1 MDELLHHSVPWVSWL
16 WNEWHSHYIVENQE
30 VFIIIIT
37 SSFSSF
43 GIVDVR
49 NKEKQQFE
57 KNGITEFY
65 EINSQNDFEKLKES
79 L

>member
-57 KNGITEFY
+57 KTELKNL
-65 EINSQNDFEKLKES
+65 NSNCHFEVNPS